1 MLNTLYLKDGRY
13 EIQPGYYYYKQVSR
27 AGQPGMK
34 VARTVSMDSELLVIA
49 FASNG
54 TRNKNAFVVVNTS
67 QKEKSAEIEINGNN
81 TSKFR
86 VYRTSGNDEK
96 YKDVGEI
103 YITTDKLIYTAPPNS
118 VTTFFSTD

>member
-54 TRNKNAFVVVNTS
+54 TRNKNAFVVVNTT